1 MHTYI
6 CHHTYTGNTEAGYNA
21 HINVGERLPC
31 IAGRITRHN
40 ASVCLTTSY
49 VAHQH
54 FAIND
59 DGRGMERG
67 LLTYAIAFE
76 PREREHD
83 DGYVYRFSQD
93 ELDMLC
99 KDYPH
104 WLKQQAP
111 LLFNHDFFQA
121 DVDALKELAEKLDII
136 IKKEGNKNAGL
147 VGAKEAKN

>member
-6 CHHTYTGNTEAGYNA
+6 CTRTYHGNTEAGHRA
-21 HINVGERLPC
+21 HIRVGERLSC
-31 IAGRITRHN
+31 IAGRIARHN
-40 ASVCLTTSY
+40 ASVCIVTSY
-49 VAHQH
+49 VAHQY
-54 FAIND
+54 FACDD

-67 LLTYAIAFE
+67 ALTYAIAFE

-83 DGYVYRFSQD
+83 DGYIYRFSQD

-99 KDYPH
+99 AEYPQ

-121 DVDALKELAEKLDII
+121 DVDELRKLAERLGIKVKEETPCIKLQTPS
-136 IKKEGNKNAGL
+136 A
-147 VGAKEAKN
+147 A

>member
-6 CHHTYTGNTEAGYNA
+6 CHHTYTGNTEAGHHA
-21 HINVGERLPC
+21 HIQVGERLPC
-31 IAGRITRHN
+31 IAGRIARHN
-40 ASVCLTTSY
+40 ASVCLVTSY
-49 VAHQH
+49 VAHQY

-67 LLTYAIAFE
+67 YLTYEIAFA

-99 KDYPH
+99 RDYPH

-111 LLFNHDFFQA
+111 LLFNHAFFQA
-121 DVDALKELAEKLDII
+121 PVEELRELAERLDI
-136 IKKEGNKNAGL
+136 KVKEEGKCTNLPTPKVA
-147 VGAKEAKN
+147 

>member
-6 CHHTYTGNTEAGYNA
+6 CTKTYHGSTEAGTQV
-21 HINVGERLPC
+21 HIRRGEILPC
-31 IAGRITRHN
+31 IAGRIARHN
-40 ASVCLTTSY
+40 ASVCLVTSY

-76 PREREHD
+76 HREREHE
-83 DGYVYRFSQD
+83 DGHIFRFSQE

-99 KDYPH
+99 AEYPH

-111 LLFNHDFFQA
+111 LLFNHSFFEA
-121 DVDALKELAEKLDII
+121 DVDELKELAERLGIT
-136 IKKEGNKNAGL
+136 IKKGDETKCIKLQTPSA
-147 VGAKEAKN
+147 A

>member
-1 MHTYI
+1 MQYI
-6 CHHTYTGNTEAGYNA
+6 CTKRFNGIAETGRTV
-21 HINVGERLPC
+21 HIKQGEKLDC
-31 IAGRITRHN
+31 IAGRIARHN

-54 FAIND
+54 FAVND

-67 LLTYAIAFE
+67 YLTYEIAFA

-99 KDYPH
+99 RDYPH

-111 LLFNHDFFQA
+111 LLFNHSFFQA
-121 DVDALKELAEKLDII
+121 SVEELQELAKKLDI
-136 IKKEGNKNAGL
+136 K
-147 VGAKEAKN
+147 

>member
-6 CHHTYTGNTEAGYNA
+6 CTKTYDGNTEAGHHA
-21 HINVGERLPC
+21 HINVGEILLC
-31 IAGRITRHN
+31 IAGRIARHN
-40 ASVCLTTSY
+40 ASVCLVTSY
-49 VAHQH
+49 VAHQY

-67 LLTYAIAFE
+67 YLTYEIAFA

-83 DGYVYRFSQD
+83 DGYIYRFSQD

-99 KDYPH
+99 AEYPH

-121 DVDALKELAEKLDII
+121 DVEELKELAARLGIT
-136 IKKEGNKNAGL
+136 IKKGDEKKCTKSQTPSA
-147 VGAKEAKN
+147 A

>member
-6 CHHTYTGNTEAGYNA
+6 CHHQYHGNTESGA
-21 HINVGERLPC
+21 HVHIKQGEVLDC
-31 IAGRITRHN
+31 IAGRIAHHN

-54 FAIND
+54 FAVND
-59 DGRGMERG
+59 DGKGMERG
-67 LLTYAIAFE
+67 YLTYEIAFA

-83 DGYVYRFSQD
+83 DGYIYRFSQD

-104 WLKQQAP
+104 WLKQQVP
-111 LLFNHDFFQA
+111 LLFNHAFFQA
-121 DVDALKELAEKLDII
+121 PVEELRELAERLDI
-136 IKKEGNKNAGL
+136 KVKEEGKCTNLQTQKVA
-147 VGAKEAKN
+147 

>member
-6 CHHTYTGNTEAGYNA
+6 CTKPFNGIAETGKTV
-21 HINVGERLPC
+21 HIKQGETLDC
-31 IAGRITRHN
+31 IAGRIARHN

-99 KDYPH
+99 EHYEH
-104 WLKQQAP
+104 WLKQKAP

-121 DVDALKELAEKLDII
+121 DVDALKELAEKLDIK
-136 IKKEGNKNAGL
+136 IKKEDTKCLKSSKQTA
-147 VGAKEAKN
+147 A